1 MSSLP
6 NKPYQ
11 FQQDHGLVTRMFIC
25 YLIMGALYVVFISV
39 LLYFGFGFF
48 PTMIVSVI
56 MMLSQWYFSDRI
68 VLWSSGAKVV
78 SKEQNPKLHILVENL
93 CKVANLPKPKI
104 AIMNSPVPN
113 AFATGKNHSSSIVA
127 VSTSLM
133 SLLDDQELEGV
144 IGHELSHIKS
154 RDVLVLTL
162 ASIFS
167 TMAMYLVRFGTFSTL
182 YGRRNTR
189 DNNNAGIGLIIVV
202 GLITWVISFLIIRAI
217 SRYREY
223 VADRNSAQLTGKP
236 LKLADALA
244 KISGSMK
251 SIPEKNLKASESLN
265 AFFIIPDIS
274 SGTLMNVLSTHPP
287 VEKRI
292 EKLKEMELQKYG

>member
-6 NKPYQ
+6 HRPFHFK
-11 FQQDHGLVTRMFIC
+11 QDQGLVTRMFIC
-25 YLIMGALYVVFISV
+25 YIIMGALYVIFISV

-48 PTMIVSVI
+48 PTIILSIV

-78 SKEQNPKLHILVENL
+78 SKDQYPKLHTLVENI
-93 CKVANLPKPKI
+93 CKIANLPKPKI
-104 AIMNSPVPN
+104 AIMNSNVPN
-113 AFATGKNHSSSIVA
+113 AFATGKGHSNSLVA
-127 VSTSLM
+127 VSTSLLE
-133 SLLDDQELEGV
+133 LLDEQELEGV
-144 IGHELSHIKS
+144 IGHEISHIKS

-182 YGRRNTR
+182 YGRRGR
-189 DNNNAGIGLIIVV
+189 DNNTAGIGVIIAV
-202 GLITWVISFLIIRAI
+202 GLLTWVISFLIIRAI

-223 VADRNSAQLTGKP
+223 VADQNSAQLTGKP
-236 LKLADALA
+236 LKLASALA
-244 KISGSMK
+244 KISGTVK
-251 SIPEKNLKASESLN
+251 NIPEKNLQASEGLN
-265 AFFIIPDIS
+265 AFFIIPALS
-274 SGTLMNVLSTHPP
+274 SGTFTNVLSTHPP

-292 EKLKEMELQKYG
+292 EKLKEMELQKYD